1 MALPILLNLKII
13 SRPSENVIYA
23 ALSNFALADSGFMVE
38 LEYDTKHQLP
48 WGVTIKEVRGGEYS
62 LFSNL
67 TREKLQEFS
76 SAISTLLNGYF
87 GHDTLNNP
95 IAIQPKDINRLHNQV
110 YTYNQIPNQ
119 KAITLVHVCDQST
132 LTNKLKSIDFFKS
145 PPDHTR
151 GTDPAPAAAPG
162 AAAND

>member
-1 MALPILLNLKII
+1 MALPILLNLKIVQKKSDNI
-13 SRPSENVIYA
+13 IYA
-23 ALSNFALADSGFMVE
+23 AVSNFALADSGFLVE
-38 LEYDTKHQLP
+38 LEFDTKHALP

-76 SAISTLLNGYF
+76 SALSTLLNGYF
-87 GHDTLNNP
+87 GQDTLNNP
-95 IAIQPKDINRLHNQV
+95 IAIQPKDIDRLHNQV
-110 YTYNQIPNQ
+110 YTFNQIPNQ
-119 KAITLVHVCDQST
+119 KSITLIPVCDQAT

-151 GTDPAPAAAPG
+151 GKDPVPAAPASG
-162 AAAND
+162 AAND